1 MDNNRDMNPE
11 EIRTLQETAR
21 LNAELEKLF
30 SEHPVQA
37 GGSNKTASSDK
48 RVSSG
53 SRYADKQDVGASGSI
68 DDHKSSA
75 KQSVENEESRTNS
88 EGVRVLSQRAVD
100 EKAGK
105 RRRQHRGLRI
115 LAGILCVLFLLAA
128 IAAGGLWYLR
138 EQGRKK
144 LLVDRPETTITA
156 PEGAEI
162 SPDGT
167 YVTYEGRHYKRNEKV
182 VSILVMGVD
191 RKEGDIAK
199 SDELQP
205 GEQGQADT
213 IMVGAL
219 DTQTGE
225 LKIIN
230 ISRDSMVDVDIYN
243 VDGEY
248 AGVENM
254 QICLAY
260 AYGDG
265 AHQSCQNVSKSVTR
279 LLYGMPM
286 DLYASIDLPAVN
298 VLNDAVGGVTLDVL
312 EDLSQKDPSLTK
324 GAIVT
329 LNGDQARIYIQ
340 SRDHENL
347 DGNNARMARQKQYLV
362 AFLRK
367 IALQVRSNLSTILT
381 LYQAAQTYMTTDIDL
396 SQTAYLASI
405 AFTRNITADTIRTV
419 PGEVTEGEQFAEYHV
434 DDNALYQ
441 ILLDAYYVETS
452 ETGDVQP
459 VTEVYES
466 GVEGQTEQTSGSEAA
481 PIIKD
486 DTQATFQQS
495 GRSQQETE
503 LIITIDPDILH

>member
-1 MDNNRDMNPE
+1 MDNNREMNPE

-30 SEHPVQA
+30 SEHPAQSGSGNKAA
-37 GGSNKTASSDK
+37 GSAK

-53 SRYADKQDVGASGSI
+53 SRYADKQDAGVSGSA
-68 DDHKSSA
+68 DQKDSA
-75 KQSVENEESRTNS
+75 RQAAGNEEGRTNS
-88 EGVRVLSQRAVD
+88 EGVRILSQRAVD

-105 RRRQHRGLRI
+105 RRRQHKGLQI
-115 LAGILCVLFLLAA
+115 LAGILCVLILLTA

-138 EQGRKK
+138 EQGRKR
-144 LLVDRPETTITA
+144 LLVERPETTITA

-167 YVTYEGRHYKRNEKV
+167 YVTYEGRHYKRNENV

-191 RKEGDIAK
+191 RKENDNVNP
-199 SDELQP
+199 DTLLP

-219 DTQTGE
+219 DTETGE

-265 AHQSCQNVSKSVTR
+265 AHLSCQNVSKSVTR
-279 LLYGMPM
+279 LLYGMPI

-312 EDLSQKDPSLTK
+312 EDLSKADPSLTK

-329 LNGDQARIYIQ
+329 LNGDQARIYVQ
-340 SRDHENL
+340 SRDYESL
-347 DGNNARMARQKQYLV
+347 DANNARMARQKQYLAGFLNKV
-362 AFLRK
+362 AK
-367 IALQVRSNLSTILT
+367 QVRSNLSTILT

-405 AFTRNITADTIRTV
+405 AFTRDITADTIRTV

-441 ILLDAYYVETS
+441 ILLDAYYQETS

-459 VTEVYES
+459 VTEAGRS
-466 GVEGQTEQTSGSEAA
+466 GTKDQTEQMPDTDSA
-481 PIIKD
+481 PSVKD

-495 GRSQQETE
+495 GRPQQETDQ
-503 LIITIDPDILH
+503 IITIDPNILH